1 MQRSVCDTIMTDYRQ
16 YCVNCQL
23 KTPRFKSDHRAVVA
37 TLRLGSVKH
46 HRRYVKRRSNYPI
59 QPVEFPDGDRADTL
73 LSDLQEA
80 VTPPTREES
89 RISSWISEA
98 TWQLID
104 QKALARRLGNWEQVR
119 ALKRPVRRALVRD
132 RVSRAK
138 AVAAQA
144 QVHLEAGNIQKAF
157 GAIKGWYRD
166 ARPWPPT
173 PSQADLAV
181 TRGEQA
187 ALHAPRE
194 TPHDHIPIHVE
205 PYAIND
211 DPPMEELFANS
222 KPEMLPV
229 HLA

>member
-1 MQRSVCDTIMTDYRQ
+1 MTDYRQ

-23 KTPRFKSDHRAVVA
+23 KTPRLESDHRAVVA

-46 HRRYVKRRSNYPI
+46 HQRYVKRRSNYPI
-59 QPVEFPDGDRADTL
+59 RPVEFPDGNRADTL

-89 RISSWISEA
+89 CISSWISEA

-119 ALKRPVRRALVRD
+119 ALKLPVRRALVRD

-138 AVAAQA
+138 AVTAQA

-157 GAIKGWYRD
+157 SAIKGWYRD
-166 ARPWPPT
+166 T
-173 PSQADLAV
+173 
-181 TRGEQA
+181 T
-187 ALHAPRE
+187 
-194 TPHDHIPIHVE
+194 
-205 PYAIND
+205 
-211 DPPMEELFANS
+211 
-222 KPEMLPV
+222 
-229 HLA
+229 